1 MLSTGGYLSFTAV
14 VALII
19 ALVLAFVP
27 GQSDTTYCY
36 DTVTTLSDQG
46 IKSNCFT
53 VSPTGIF
60 SRVSPDGIDN
70 SSKRKGHVIPGLI
83 DGHGHLLQFGEL
95 LQSVNIFG
103 ASSLNDAIKR
113 VEEYLEKHPN
123 SGSAT
128 EWIRGTGWD
137 QAAFGRMPTAADL
150 ESSTNLAG
158 KYIMLDRVDVHCI
171 WVSASVLALLSTPFP
186 EIPGGEIITD
196 PSPGVF
202 CDNAMDIVLEHWPK
216 PTKEKKTQFIK
227 NAMVELNKV
236 GLVGMADAGVPP
248 SDLAIYEELAE
259 RSSIDQEGDW
269 TVRVYAMVECAKRNT
284 FCPEQAPWIDRAD
297 GMLSVKSV
305 KLFGDGALGSWGSA
319 MLEPYSDR
327 SSTTGSL
334 LVNASTL
341 ESLTLQW
348 SQAGYQVNIH
358 AIGDLANRL
367 AINSFT
373 NAYPIICPGIG
384 GEGCQKKRRFRIE
397 HSQIVHPNDQKRMFE
412 VGIIPSIQPT
422 HATSD
427 MSYAEDRLG
436 DKRTA
441 DEAYKMRS
449 FLPLHPI
456 LGSDFPVEPAN
467 PFEGIFAAVTRKS
480 PRTGLGKNG
489 AEHGWHLEE
498 ALSLDQALRGFT
510 HGPAHGTFMEGKVG
524 VIQEGAFADWV
535 VLDEPLDG
543 LALDDLR
550 KVKVRE
556 TWVSGRCVYRR
567 EEQSEPVVKQE
578 LK

>member
-1 MLSTGGYLSFTAV
+1 MPSTRELLSLSAV
-14 VALII
+14 AAVIVV
-19 ALVLAFVP
+19 LVLALAP
-27 GQSDTTYCY
+27 HQSDTTYCY
-36 DTVTTLSDQG
+36 ETVTTLSDQD
-46 IKSNCFT
+46 IKSNCFS
-53 VSPTGIF
+53 VSSSGIF
-60 SRVSPDGIDN
+60 SRTFSDGIGT
-70 SSKRKGHVIPGLI
+70 SGKRKGHVVPGLI
-83 DGHGHLLQFGEL
+83 DGHGHLLQYGEL
-95 LQSVNIFG
+95 LQSVNLFG
-103 ASSLNDAIKR
+103 SSSLNNAITK
-113 VEEYLEKHPN
+113 VEEYVKRNPN
-123 SGSAT
+123 PGSAE

-171 WVSASVLALLSTPFP
+171 WVSASVLDLLPTPFP
-186 EIPGGEIITD
+186 ETPGGEIISD
-196 PSPGVF
+196 PGPGVF
-202 CDNAMDIVLEHWPK
+202 CDNAMDIVLGYWPK
-216 PTKEKKTQFIK
+216 PTIEKKIKFIMD
-227 NAMVELNKV
+227 AMAELNKV
-236 GLVGMADAGVPP
+236 GLVGMADAGVTPT
-248 SDLAIYEELAE
+248 DLAIYEELAE
-259 RSSIDQEGDW
+259 NSSGDREGGW
-269 TVRVYAMVECAKRNT
+269 TMRVYAMIECHRRNT

-319 MLEPYSDR
+319 MLEPYSDK
-327 SSTTGSL
+327 SSTGSL

-373 NAYPIICPGIG
+373 NAYSIICPDRDGAD
-384 GEGCQKKRRFRIE
+384 CQKKRRFRIE
-397 HSQIVHPNDQKRMFE
+397 HSQIIHPHDQKRMFRI
-412 VGIIPSIQPT
+412 GIIPSIQPT

-427 MSYAEDRLG
+427 MAYAEDRLG
-436 DKRTA
+436 VKRTT

-449 FLPLHPI
+449 FLPLQPV

-480 PRTGLGKNG
+480 PRTGLGKDG
-489 AEHGWHLEE
+489 AQHGWHEEE
-498 ALSLDQALRGFT
+498 ALTLTEALRGFT
-510 HGPAHGTFMEGKVG
+510 HGPAHGSFMEGKVG

-535 VLDEPLDG
+535 VLDDPLDE
-543 LALDDLR
+543 LSLDDLR

-556 TWVSGRCVYRR
+556 TWVAGRCVYRR
-567 EEQSEPVVKQE
+567 DEQSEPEVKQE
-578 LK
+578 L